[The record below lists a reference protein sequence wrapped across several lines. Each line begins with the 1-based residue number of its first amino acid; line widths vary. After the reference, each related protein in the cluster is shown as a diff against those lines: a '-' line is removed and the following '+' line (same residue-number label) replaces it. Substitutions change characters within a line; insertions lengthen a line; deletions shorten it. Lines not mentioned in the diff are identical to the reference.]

1 MRKNLMRVVALALC
15 LILLCPA
22 TLAQVSGY
30 VIGEPTRS
38 LLAQTFLSGK
48 RMTSE
53 LKLGMELDGE
63 ALGLTEEENAQA
75 QAVLAALEQMT
86 ITSGVVKLED
96 GLRLELAGEIASEA
110 GDATV
115 GVNAAAQLTFDGVS
129 VESDLIAGRRV
140 SVKWE
145 TLLALCEVDAESIA
159 AFTEAKEALR
169 TMDAAQMEQ
178 MIAELVAELMET
190 IQPII
195 ETAGQMAQPYMQIIA
210 DAIVALPMDLRENL
224 NEEGYPATAT
234 EISITVTLK
243 DIGDLLTKLCDQAA
257 QDETLK
263 QLGDLLLAETE
274 AGMTTMDVI
283 DALRAEAAQ
292 MTDTTIPII
301 FFLGMNE
308 EDMPMYLEAVITE
321 PTSGESLYGGFFCY
335 ENAEDGAVLELVGGL
350 YDAEGNATV
359 YFYGGANALR
369 DESDPNAMDMSLTIG
384 AGTDEESLLSFA
396 MTYTVMPKEGE
407 LPSYDLAYG
416 YSMNVSDGE
425 ENVQMVANIEGSVGM
440 TAAGGESSAVTATRD
455 MYADGAQISIGSSA
469 AMQLEPTADGN
480 IAGAYS
486 ASESIPAAGVKN
498 LTVDMKVGSET
509 YDASVSD
516 GLEAVELEALSE
528 EEMEALVNGV
538 YETLMNEKLM
548 QLMDV
553 LPQEVVEMLA
563 A

>member
-15 LILLCPA
+15 LMLLCPA
-22 TLAQVSGY
+22 TLAQASGY